1 MQLNM
6 VIEDLQWEA
15 ELPPLYRVRQPE
27 LPSPLADIAGRV
39 RAELDRLGIAPRV
52 AGKQIAL
59 TAGSRGIHD
68 IAAVLRAAVEYLR
81 GAGATPFVVPAMGT
95 HGGATAA
102 GQVTMLAE
110 LGLSEARVGCPI
122 RSSMETVEVGQT
134 EMGIACHMDR
144 NAHEADAVLVIGRVK
159 PHTDF
164 HGYIE
169 SGLAKMIT
177 IGLGKRRGAET
188 VHASG
193 PQGLRELVPA
203 IAKVV
208 VGTGKILCGLAILE
222 DAADH
227 TADVVALTAD
237 EIGGAGEHALL
248 GRAKQL
254 IGRLPF
260 EQLDVLVVDEIG
272 KNISGCGMDTN
283 VIGRMRI
290 PGESD
295 DNPPRISIIVALDIS
310 KESHGNAAGIG
321 LADITTARLAS
332 KIDFN
337 ATYINGLISGL
348 GGVQRIALPPVL
360 PSERAALAAAMH
372 CCAQPERAALRL
384 ARIKNTLQTREFCVS
399 AALLDECRSLG
410 LELLGEA
417 EWGFEQA

>member
-15 ELPPLYRVRQPE
+15 ELPQLYRVRQPA
-27 LPSPLADIAGRV
+27 PPPPLADISARV
-39 RAELDRLGIAPRV
+39 REELDRLGV
-52 AGKQIAL
+52 AGRVRGKQVAL

-68 IAAVLRAAVEYLR
+68 IVSVLRAAVAYMR
-81 GAGATPFVVPAMGT
+81 DAGAEPFVVPAMGT

-102 GQVTMLAE
+102 GQVTMLEE
-110 LGLSEARVGCPI
+110 LGVTEASLGCPI
-122 RSSMETVEVGQT
+122 RSSMETVEVGRT
-134 EMGIACHMDR
+134 ASGLACHMDR
-144 NAHEADAVLVIGRVK
+144 NAAAADLVLVVGRIK

-164 HGYIE
+164 HGPIE

-193 PQGLRELVPA
+193 PKGLRELVPA

-222 DAADH
+222 DAADE
-227 TADVVALTAD
+227 TADVVALPAE
-237 EIGGAGEHALL
+237 EIGGAGESALL
-248 GRAKQL
+248 QRAKAL

-295 DNPPRISIIVALDIS
+295 DSAPRISIIVALDIT

-321 LADITTARLAS
+321 LADITTAQLAA

-360 PSERAALAAAMH
+360 PTPRAALAAAMH
-372 CCAQPERAALRL
+372 CCAQPDRAAIRI
-384 ARIKNTLQTREFCVS
+384 ARIKNTLQTQEFLVS
-399 AALLDECRSLG
+399 AALLDECRERG

-417 EWGFEQA
+417 GWEF